1 METQV
6 ARGKFSS
13 INVIASLLVFMPG
26 EFNNDPQII
35 HSTIA
40 RLKQD
45 ARYRDLLEE
54 FDFLEYEPYPY
65 SPLLGR
71 TLNRLQESRL
81 LSSLNPSYEK
91 YVVTEESKEAIR
103 GQILNVKLAD
113 QTEKLREIASELKKA
128 LS

>member
-1 METQV
+1 MEPQV
-6 ARGKFSS
+6 ASRKFSP
-13 INVIASLLVFMPG
+13 INVIASLLVFMP
-26 EFNNDPQII
+26 EKFNNDPQII
-35 HSTIA
+35 HTTIA

-45 ARYRDLLEE
+45 TRYKDLLEE
-54 FDFLEYEPYPY
+54 FDFLNYDPYPY

-91 YVVTEESKEAIR
+91 YVVTEESKTAIR
-103 GQILNVKLAD
+103 DQILNVKLAD
-113 QTEKLREIASELKKA
+113 QTEKLREMASELEKA